1 MKMKVNIVVSVS
13 ERVGPPWH
21 SGCME
26 CSPSR
31 LPRPVAL
38 LHPAARAT
46 WRQVVRSSGAM
57 RGLIA
62 AVVATALASGCGIYG
77 VRLRPPPE
85 AAPPTAPSVA
95 DLSVSLGEV
104 EAYVNGERAPLDP
117 DALAAIDARFLD
129 ATRRGGAFTTALPRG
144 STTDLVCDVTTRVH
158 SAPMTFAR
166 STYLFLIAPLALVTP
181 GFPHPWD
188 YRVER
193 EVRVWGRVSGTSIPL
208 RRERVVYDERIW
220 GASYW
225 GGFAADPLRPGEGE
239 YIYAT
244 LARATAAEPAL
255 FQSFAAAARAGDLES
270 AWLVGERARA
280 AASAF

>member
-1 MKMKVNIVVSVS
+1 MKMKVNID
-13 ERVGPPWH
+13 
-21 SGCME
+21 
-26 CSPSR
+26 
-31 LPRPVAL
+31 VAL
-38 LHPAARAT
+38 AHRPACAT
-46 WRQVVRSSGAM
+46 RGHLVRSTRGM
-57 RGLIA
+57 RGLVA
-62 AVVATALASGCGIYG
+62 GVVVTVLASGCGVYG

-85 AAPPTAPSVA
+85 AVRPTSPPVGE
-95 DLSVSLGEV
+95 LSVSLGEV
-104 EAYVNGERAPLDP
+104 EAYVNGERTPLDP
-117 DALAAIDARFLD
+117 GALADIDARFLD
-129 ATRRGGAFTTALPRG
+129 AARHGGAFATVLPRG

-166 STYLFLIAPLALVTP
+166 STYLFLVAPLAFVTP

-225 GGFAADPLRPGEGE
+225 GGFGADPLRPGEGD
-239 YIYAT
+239 YIYAA

-255 FQSFAAAARAGDLES
+255 FESFATAARAGDLEG

-280 AASAF
+280 ESSAF